1 MADFLNRNQSLFFVL
16 KNYKKNICYGKNIIF
31 AAVLM
36 TVCCVFTYGDGVH
49 GDVRI
54 VQERR

>member
-1 MADFLNRNQSLFFVL
+1 MADFLNGNQSLFFVL
-16 KNYKKNICYGKNIIF
+16 KKIYVTEKNIIF

-36 TVCCVFTYGDGVH
+36 TVCCIFTYGDGVH